1 MLPLSPTEM
10 HDLKLK
16 HSISPEELP
25 AGVLLELIEACNGVG
40 DPCARYLVIRLLNR
54 TLLGNLKVIN
64 LL

>member
-1 MLPLSPTEM
+1 M